1 MKSGKF
7 LFAVAGFAL
16 AATTSGAFAADH
28 TEYADFSHVA
38 TSKTRAEVRA
48 ELEQAYAQG
57 QLNKNTEYSDFSQFA
72 STRSRDDVRKEAMQ
86 AAKIDPVGTTYF
98 GG

>member
-1 MKSGKF
+1 MKSGKL
-7 LFAVAGFAL
+7 LFAVAGLAL
-16 AATTSGAFAADH
+16 AATTSAVFAASH
-28 TEYADFSHVA
+28 TEYVDFSNVA

-57 QLNKNTEYSDFSQFA
+57 QLNQNTEYSDFSRFA

-86 AAKIDPVGTTYF
+86 AAKIDQAGSTYF